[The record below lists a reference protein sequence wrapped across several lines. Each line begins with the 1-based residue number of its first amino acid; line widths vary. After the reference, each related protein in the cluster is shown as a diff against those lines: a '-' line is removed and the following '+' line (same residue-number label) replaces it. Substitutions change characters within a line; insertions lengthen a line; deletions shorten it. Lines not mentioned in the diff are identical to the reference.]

1 MDEETLKDFE
11 ELFDFDASKKQLIL
25 NKIITDDIITGDK
38 IDISEDV
45 YKDTSIDKWISKL
58 PVLEGSQILIEKLVR
73 HPINDK
79 ELLVKRQNT
88 LITYDIDIEI
98 LKEYENDILWI
109 YKIAEEINNNSS
121 IEILFPSTFIISYI
135 NYIEQVLDIYHLY
148 KIYFIPATSILYPLS
163 TFIAPYVYLKNYL
176 KMNIT
181 FTSYIE
187 IFYNIVVLMF
197 KTTGN
202 FRADIMKFVSIF
214 MYVGVYLYNMYQTY
228 EIALF
233 LHNTKYKLHAKMQ
246 GLVHFVRHSQNIM
259 KNLPSNI
266 IAPYFNIKETYQR
279 ISIHNSMT
287 DIYRIWKDDALKNDI
302 SSLLKTIY
310 AVDAIDTI
318 NKLLLSR
325 EWSSVSYS
333 TQTIF
338 WDAKN
343 PILKNEQVAN
353 PVNLNKNIIVTGP
366 NAGGKT
372 TYVKT
377 ILANVILGHTI
388 GITYSLRSHMIL
400 YDTINSFMRVSDI
413 LGTRSYFEAEAEYC
427 LNMIKKAVDISATQK
442 KGLFLMDEPMH
453 STPPTE
459 GMATAYAVIEYLS
472 KLNGITLIITTH
484 FHKLVK
490 LEELYPDRF
499 INLSVDAI
507 AVNAAIAANADTSSP
522 NNKTQYIF
530 PYKIRR
536 GYSYLCIAIELLDI
550 KEFPPVII
558 ENAIKMKNKIC
569 NDFNK

>member
-1 MDEETLKDFE
+1 MDEETLKEFE
-11 ELFDFDASKKQLIL
+11 ELFDFDISKKQLIL
-25 NKIITDDIITGDK
+25 NKIITDDIIKGNK
-38 IDISEDV
+38 IDISDDV
-45 YKDTSIDKWISKL
+45 YKDTNIDKWISKL
-58 PVLEGSQILIEKLVR
+58 PVLEGSQILIDKLIK

-79 ELLVKRQNT
+79 ELLEKRQNT
-88 LITYDIDIEI
+88 IINYDIDIEI

-121 IEILFPSTFIISYI
+121 IEILFPSTFIINYI
-135 NYIEQVLDIYHLY
+135 NYIEQILDLYHLY

-163 TFIAPYVYLKNYL
+163 AFIAPYLYLTNYL
-176 KMNIT
+176 KMNISL
-181 FTSYIE
+181 TSYIE
-187 IFYNIVVLMF
+187 IFYNIIKLLF

-202 FRADIMKFVSIF
+202 FRADITKFISIF
-214 MYVGVYLYNMYQTY
+214 LYVGVYLYNMYQTY

-266 IAPYFNIKETYQR
+266 IAPYFNISETYQR
-279 ISIHNSMT
+279 ININNSMT
-287 DIYRIWKDDALKNDI
+287 DIYRIWKDDSIKKDI

-310 AVDAIDTI
+310 AIDAIDSI
-318 NKLLLSR
+318 NKLLLSG
-325 EWSSVSYS
+325 EWSKVTYS
-333 TQTIF
+333 NQTLL

-343 PILKNEQVAN
+343 PILKDDQIAN
-353 PVNLNKNIIVTGP
+353 PINLNKNIIVTGP

-377 ILANVILGHTI
+377 ILANVILAQTI
-388 GITYSLRSHMIL
+388 GITYSLRSQIIL

-427 LNMIKKAVDISATQK
+427 LNMIKKAVEISNQNK

-484 FHKLVK
+484 FHRLVK
-490 LEELYPDRF
+490 LEELYPSKF

-507 AVNAAIAANADTSSP
+507 P
-522 NNKTQYIF
+522 HNNKYIF
-530 PYKIRR
+530 PYKIKR

-550 KEFPPVII
+550 KEFPSII
-558 ENAIKMKNKIC
+558 IDNAIKMKNKIC
-569 NDFNK
+569 TDFNK

>member
-1 MDEETLKDFE
+1 MDDEILKEFE
-11 ELFDFDASKKQLIL
+11 ELFDFDISKKQLIL
-25 NKIITDDIITGDK
+25 NKIITDDIIKGDK
-38 IDISEDV
+38 IDISDDV
-45 YKDTSIDKWISKL
+45 YKDTNIDKWISKL
-58 PVLEGSQILIEKLVR
+58 PILEGSQILIEKLVK

-79 ELLVKRQNT
+79 ELLEKRQNT
-88 LITYDIDIEI
+88 IINYDLDIEI

-121 IEILFPSTFIISYI
+121 IEILFPSTFIINYI
-135 NYIEQVLDIYHLY
+135 NYIEQILDLYHLY

-163 TFIAPYVYLKNYL
+163 AFIAPYLYLKNYL
-176 KMNIT
+176 KMDISI
-181 FTSYIE
+181 TSYIE
-187 IFYNIVVLMF
+187 IFYNIIKLLF

-202 FRADIMKFVSIF
+202 FRTDITKFISIF
-214 MYVGVYLYNMYQTY
+214 LYVGVYLYNMYQTY

-233 LHNTKYKLHAKMQ
+233 LHNTKYKLHEKMQ
-246 GLVHFVRHSQNIM
+246 GLVHFIRHSQNIM
-259 KNLPSNI
+259 KNIPSNI
-266 IAPYFNIKETYQR
+266 IAPYFNISETYQR
-279 ISIHNSMT
+279 ININNSMT
-287 DIYRIWKDDALKNDI
+287 DIYRIWKDDSIKKDI

-310 AVDAIDTI
+310 AVDVIDTI
-318 NKLLLSR
+318 NKLLISG
-325 EWSSVSYS
+325 EWSKVTYS
-333 TQTIF
+333 NQTLL

-343 PILKNEQVAN
+343 PILKDDQIAN
-353 PVNLNKNIIVTGP
+353 PINLDKNIIVTGP

-377 ILANVILGHTI
+377 ILANVILAQTI
-388 GITYSLRSHMIL
+388 GITYSLRSQIIL

-427 LNMIKKAVDISATQK
+427 LNMIKKAVEISNKNK

-484 FHKLVK
+484 FHRLVK
-490 LEELYPDRF
+490 LEELYPNKF

-507 AVNAAIAANADTSSP
+507 P
-522 NNKTQYIF
+522 HNNKYIF
-530 PYKIRR
+530 PYKIKR

-550 KEFPPVII
+550 KEFPSII
-558 ENAIKMKNKIC
+558 IDNAIKMKNKIC
-569 NDFNK
+569 TDFNK

>member
-1 MDEETLKDFE
+1 MDDDILKEFE
-11 ELFDFDASKKQLIL
+11 ELFDFDVSKKQLIL
-25 NKIITDDIITGDK
+25 NKIITDDIIKGDK
-38 IDISEDV
+38 IDISDDV
-45 YKDTSIDKWISKL
+45 YKDTCIDKWISKL
-58 PVLEGSQILIEKLVR
+58 PVLDGSQILIEKLIK

-79 ELLVKRQNT
+79 ELLEKRQNT
-88 LITYDIDIEI
+88 IINYDIDIEI

-109 YKIAEEINNNSS
+109 YKIADEINNNSS
-121 IEILFPSTFIISYI
+121 IEILFPSTFIINYI
-135 NYIEQVLDIYHLY
+135 NYFEQILDLYHLY
-148 KIYFIPATSILYPLS
+148 KIYFIPMTSILYPLS
-163 TFIAPYVYLKNYL
+163 AFIGPYIYIKNHL

-181 FTSYIE
+181 ITSYIE
-187 IFYNIVVLMF
+187 IFYNILKFLF

-202 FRADIMKFVSIF
+202 FRADITKFVSIF
-214 MYVGVYLYNMYQTY
+214 LYVGIYLYNMYQTY

-233 LHNTKYKLHAKMQ
+233 LHNTKYKLHSKMQ
-246 GLVHFVRHSQNIM
+246 GLVHFIRHSQNIM

-279 ISIHNSMT
+279 ISINNSMT
-287 DIYRIWKDDALKNDI
+287 DIYRIWKDEKIKKDI

-310 AVDAIDTI
+310 AVDAIDSI
-318 NKLLLSR
+318 NKLLLSGT
-325 EWSSVSYS
+325 WSKVTYS
-333 TQTIF
+333 NETLF

-343 PILKNEQVAN
+343 PILKDDQIAN

-377 ILANVILGHTI
+377 ILANVILGQTI
-388 GITYSLRSHMIL
+388 GITYSLRSKLIL
-400 YDTINSFMRVSDI
+400 YDTINSFMRVTDI

-427 LNMIKKAVDISATQK
+427 LNMINKAVEISAQNK
-442 KGLFLMDEPMH
+442 RGLFLMDEPMH

-472 KLNGITLIITTH
+472 KLDGINLIITTH

-490 LEELYPDRF
+490 LEELYPDKF

-507 AVNAAIAANADTSSP
+507 P
-522 NNKTQYIF
+522 HNNRYIF
-530 PYKIRR
+530 PYKIKK

-550 KEFPPVII
+550 KEFPSII
-558 ENAIKMKNKIC
+558 IDNAIKMKNKIC
-569 NDFNK
+569 SDFNK

>member
-11 ELFDFDASKKQLIL
+11 ELFDFDASKKQIIL
-25 NKIITDDIITGDK
+25 NKIITDDIITGNK
-38 IDISEDV
+38 IDISDDV
-45 YKDTSIDKWISKL
+45 YKDTGIDKWISQL
-58 PVLEGSQILIEKLVR
+58 PVLEGSQILIEKLIR

-79 ELLVKRQNT
+79 ALLVKRQNT
-88 LITYDIDIEI
+88 MITYDIDIEI

-109 YKIAEEINNNSS
+109 YKIAEEINNNAS
-121 IEILFPSTFIISYI
+121 IEILFPSTFIINYI
-135 NYIEQVLDIYHLY
+135 NYIEQVLDLYHLY

-163 TFIAPYVYLKNYL
+163 TFIAPYVYLTNYM
-176 KMNIT
+176 KMDIS
-181 FTSYIE
+181 FASYLE
-187 IFYNIVVLMF
+187 IFYNILQLLF
-197 KTTGN
+197 RTTGN
-202 FRADIMKFVSIF
+202 FRADITKFVSIF
-214 MYVGVYLYNMYQTY
+214 MYIGVYLYNMYQTY

-233 LHNTKYKLHAKMQ
+233 LHNTKHKLHAKMQ

-259 KNLPSNI
+259 KNLPTNL
-266 IAPYFNIKETYQR
+266 IAPFFNIKETYQR
-279 ISIHNSMT
+279 ISINTSMT
-287 DIYRIWKDDALKNDI
+287 DIYRIWKDDGLKGDL

-318 NKLLLSR
+318 NKLLLSGTG
-325 EWSSVSYS
+325 EWSRVAYGDR
-333 TQTIF
+333 TLF

-343 PILKNEQVAN
+343 PVLNITQVAN
-353 PVNLNKNIIVTGP
+353 PVNLDKNIIVTGP

-377 ILANVILGHTI
+377 ILANVILGHTV
-388 GITYSLRSHMIL
+388 GITYSVRSQMIL
-400 YDTINSFMRVSDI
+400 YDTINSFMRVTDI

-427 LNMIKKAVDISATQK
+427 LNMIKKAVEISATQK
-442 KGLFLMDEPMH
+442 RGLFLMDEPMH

-472 KLNGITLIITTH
+472 KLEGITLIITTH

-490 LEELYPDRF
+490 LEELYPEKF

-507 AVNAAIAANADTSSP
+507 ADG
-522 NNKTQYIF
+522 KKYIF
-530 PYKIRR
+530 PYKIKR

-550 KEFPPVII
+550 KEFPSVII

-569 NDFNK
+569 SDFNK

>member
-1 MDEETLKDFE
+1 MDDDTLKEFE
-11 ELFDFDASKKQLIL
+11 ELFDFDISKKQLIL
-25 NKIITDDIITGDK
+25 NQIITDDIIKGDK
-38 IDISEDV
+38 IDISDDV
-45 YKDTSIDKWISKL
+45 FKDTNIDKWVSKL
-58 PVLEGSQILIEKLVR
+58 PLLEGSQILIEKLIK
-73 HPINDK
+73 HPINDR
-79 ELLVKRQNT
+79 ELLEKRQNT
-88 LITYDIDIEI
+88 IINYDIDIEI

-121 IEILFPSTFIISYI
+121 IEILFPSTFIVNYI
-135 NYIEQVLDIYHLY
+135 NYIEQVLDLYHLY

-163 TFIAPYVYLKNYL
+163 TFIAPYLYLKYYL

-181 FTSYIE
+181 ITSYIE
-187 IFYNIVVLMF
+187 IFYNLLKLLF
-197 KTTGN
+197 KTTGD
-202 FRADIMKFVSIF
+202 FRSDITKFVSIF
-214 MYVGVYLYNMYQTY
+214 LYVGVYLYNMYQTY

-233 LHNTKYKLHAKMQ
+233 LHNTKYKLHEKMQ
-246 GLVHFVRHSQNIM
+246 GLVHFIRHSQNIM
-259 KNLPSNI
+259 KNLPNNI
-266 IAPYFNIKETYQR
+266 ISPYFNINETYQH
-279 ISIHNSMT
+279 ININNSMT
-287 DIYRIWKDDALKNDI
+287 DIYRIWKDDNIKKDI

-310 AVDAIDTI
+310 AIDVINSI
-318 NKLLLSR
+318 NKLLLSG
-325 EWSSVSYS
+325 EWSKVTYS
-333 TQTIF
+333 NQTLL

-343 PILKNEQVAN
+343 PILKDDQIAN

-377 ILANVILGHTI
+377 ILANVILAQTI
-388 GITYSLRSHMIL
+388 GITYSLRSQIIL

-427 LNMIKKAVDISATQK
+427 LNMIKKAVNISNKNK

-484 FHKLVK
+484 FHRLVK
-490 LEELYPDRF
+490 LEELYPDKF

-507 AVNAAIAANADTSSP
+507 P
-522 NNKTQYIF
+522 HNNKYIF
-530 PYKIRR
+530 PYKIKR

-550 KEFPPVII
+550 KEFPSII
-558 ENAIKMKNKIC
+558 IDNAIKMKNKIC

>member
-1 MDEETLKDFE
+1 MDEEILKDFE
-11 ELFDFDASKKQLIL
+11 ELFEFDASKKQIIL
-25 NKIITDDIITGDK
+25 NKIITDDIIKGDK

-45 YKDTSIDKWISKL
+45 YKDTCIDKWISTL
-58 PVLEGSQILIEKLVR
+58 PILEGSQILIEKLIR
-73 HPINDK
+73 HPIKDK
-79 ELLVKRQNT
+79 KILESRQNT
-88 LITYDIDIEI
+88 IINYDIDIEI

-109 YKIAEEINNNSS
+109 YKIADEINNNSS
-121 IEILFPSTFIISYI
+121 IEILFPSTFIINYI
-135 NYIEQVLDIYHLY
+135 NYIEQILDLYHLY
-148 KIYFIPATSILYPLS
+148 KIYFIPMTSILYPLS
-163 TFIAPYVYLKNYL
+163 TFVAPYLYIKNYL

-181 FTSYIE
+181 ITSYVE
-187 IFYNIVVLMF
+187 IFYNIIKYLF

-202 FRADIMKFVSIF
+202 FKSDITKFVSIF
-214 MYVGVYLYNMYQTY
+214 LYVGIYLYNMYQTY

-233 LHNTKYKLHAKMQ
+233 LHNTKYKLHSKMQ

-279 ISIHNSMT
+279 ININNSMT
-287 DIYRIWKDDALKNDI
+287 DIYRIWKDDNIKKDI

-310 AVDAIDTI
+310 AIDVIDTI
-318 NKLLLSR
+318 NKLLLSG
-325 EWSSVSYS
+325 EWSKAIYS
-333 TQTIF
+333 NETLL

-343 PILKNEQVAN
+343 PILKSGQISN

-377 ILANVILGHTI
+377 ILANVILGQTI
-388 GITYSLRSHMIL
+388 GITYSLRSQIIL

-427 LNMIKKAVDISATQK
+427 LNMINKAVSISAQNK
-442 KGLFLMDEPMH
+442 QGLFLMDEPMH

-472 KLNGITLIITTH
+472 KLDGISLIITTH

-490 LEELYPDRF
+490 LEELYPEKF

-507 AVNAAIAANADTSSP
+507 P
-522 NNKTQYIF
+522 HNNRYIF
-530 PYKIRR
+530 PYKIKR
-536 GYSYLCIAIELLDI
+536 GYSYQCIAIELLDI
-550 KEFPPVII
+550 KEFPTII
-558 ENAIKMKNKIC
+558 IDNAIKMKNKIC
-569 NDFNK
+569 SDFNK

>member
-11 ELFDFDASKKQLIL
+11 ELFDFDASKKQIIL
-25 NKIITDDIITGDK
+25 NKIITDDIITGNK
-38 IDISEDV
+38 IDISDDV
-45 YKDTSIDKWISKL
+45 YKDTGIDKWISQL
-58 PVLEGSQILIEKLVR
+58 PVLEGSQILIEKLIR

-79 ELLVKRQNT
+79 ALLVKRQNT
-88 LITYDIDIEI
+88 MITYDIDIEI

-109 YKIAEEINNNSS
+109 YKIAEEINNNAS
-121 IEILFPSTFIISYI
+121 IEILFPSTFIINYI
-135 NYIEQVLDIYHLY
+135 NYIEQVLDLYHLY

-163 TFIAPYVYLKNYL
+163 TFIAPYLYLTNYM
-176 KMNIT
+176 KMDIS
-181 FTSYIE
+181 FASYLE
-187 IFYNIVVLMF
+187 IFYNILQLLF
-197 KTTGN
+197 RTTGN
-202 FRADIMKFVSIF
+202 FRADITKFVSIF
-214 MYVGVYLYNMYQTY
+214 MYIGVYLYNMYQTY

-233 LHNTKYKLHAKMQ
+233 LHNTKHKLHAKMQ

-259 KNLPSNI
+259 KNLPTNL
-266 IAPYFNIKETYQR
+266 IAPFFNIKETYQR
-279 ISIHNSMT
+279 ISINNSMT
-287 DIYRIWKDDALKNDI
+287 DIYRIWKDDGLKGDL

-318 NKLLLSR
+318 NKLLLSGTG
-325 EWSSVSYS
+325 EWSRVAYGDR
-333 TQTIF
+333 TLF

-343 PILKNEQVAN
+343 PVLKGDGQVAN
-353 PVNLNKNIIVTGP
+353 PVNLDKNIIVTGP

-377 ILANVILGHTI
+377 ILANVILGHTV
-388 GITYSLRSHMIL
+388 GITYSVRSQMIL
-400 YDTINSFMRVSDI
+400 YDTINSFMRVTDI

-427 LNMIKKAVDISATQK
+427 LNMIKKAVEISATQK
-442 KGLFLMDEPMH
+442 RGLFLMDEPMH

-472 KLNGITLIITTH
+472 KLEGITLIITTH

-490 LEELYPDRF
+490 LEELYPEKF

-507 AVNAAIAANADTSSP
+507 ADG
-522 NNKTQYIF
+522 KKYIF
-530 PYKIRR
+530 PYKIKR

-550 KEFPPVII
+550 KEFPSVII

-569 NDFNK
+569 SDFNK

>member
-1 MDEETLKDFE
+1 MDEEILKDFE
-11 ELFDFDASKKQLIL
+11 ELFEFDATKKQIIL
-25 NKIITDDIITGDK
+25 NKIITDDIIKGDK

-45 YKDTSIDKWISKL
+45 YKDTCIDKWISKL
-58 PVLEGSQILIEKLVR
+58 PILEGSQILIEKLIR
-73 HPINDK
+73 HPIKDK
-79 ELLVKRQNT
+79 ELLESRQNT
-88 LITYDIDIEI
+88 IINYDIDIEI

-121 IEILFPSTFIISYI
+121 IEILFPSTFIINYI
-135 NYIEQVLDIYHLY
+135 NYIEQILDLYHLY
-148 KIYFIPATSILYPLS
+148 KIYFIPMTSILYPLS
-163 TFIAPYVYLKNYL
+163 TFVAPYLYIKNYL

-181 FTSYIE
+181 ITSYIE
-187 IFYNIVVLMF
+187 IFYNIIKFLF
-197 KTTGN
+197 KTSGN
-202 FRADIMKFVSIF
+202 FRSDITKFVSIF
-214 MYVGVYLYNMYQTY
+214 LYVGIYLYNMYQTY

-233 LHNTKYKLHAKMQ
+233 LHNTKYKLHSKMQ

-279 ISIHNSMT
+279 ISINNSMT
-287 DIYRIWKDDALKNDI
+287 DIYRIWKDDNIKKDI

-310 AVDAIDTI
+310 AIDVIDTI
-318 NKLLLSR
+318 NKLLLSG
-325 EWSSVSYS
+325 EWSKVAYS
-333 TQTIF
+333 NETLL

-343 PILKNEQVAN
+343 PILKSNQISN
-353 PVNLNKNIIVTGP
+353 PINLNKNIIVTGP

-377 ILANVILGHTI
+377 ILANVILGQTI
-388 GITYSLRSHMIL
+388 GITYSLRSQIIL

-427 LNMIKKAVDISATQK
+427 LNMINKAVSISGQNK
-442 KGLFLMDEPMH
+442 RGLFLMDEPMH

-472 KLNGITLIITTH
+472 KLNGISLIITTH

-490 LEELYPDRF
+490 LEELYPEKF

-507 AVNAAIAANADTSSP
+507 P
-522 NNKTQYIF
+522 HNNRYIF
-530 PYKIRR
+530 PYKIKR

-550 KEFPPVII
+550 KEFPTII
-558 ENAIKMKNKIC
+558 IDNAIKMKNKIC
-569 NDFNK
+569 SDFNK

>member
-1 MDEETLKDFE
+1 MDEETLKEFE
-11 ELFDFDASKKQLIL
+11 ELFDFDISKKQLIL
-25 NKIITDDIITGDK
+25 NKIITNDIIKGNK
-38 IDISEDV
+38 IDISDDV
-45 YKDTSIDKWISKL
+45 YKDTTIDKWISKL
-58 PVLEGSQILIEKLVR
+58 PILEGSQILIEKLVK
-73 HPINDK
+73 HPINDR
-79 ELLVKRQNT
+79 ELLEKRQNT
-88 LITYDIDIEI
+88 IINYDIDIEI

-121 IEILFPSTFIISYI
+121 IEILFPSTFIINYI
-135 NYIEQVLDIYHLY
+135 NYIEQVLDLYHLY

-163 TFIAPYVYLKNYL
+163 AFIAPYLYLTNYL
-176 KMNIT
+176 KMNISI
-181 FTSYIE
+181 TSYIE
-187 IFYNIVVLMF
+187 IFYNIIKLLF

-202 FRADIMKFVSIF
+202 FRTDITKFISIF
-214 MYVGVYLYNMYQTY
+214 LYVGVYLYNMYQTY

-246 GLVHFVRHSQNIM
+246 GLVHFIRHSQNIM

-266 IAPYFNIKETYQR
+266 IAPYFNISETYQR
-279 ISIHNSMT
+279 ININNSMT
-287 DIYRIWKDDALKNDI
+287 DIYRIWKDDSIKKDI

-310 AVDAIDTI
+310 AVDVIETI
-318 NKLLLSR
+318 NKLLLSG
-325 EWSSVSYS
+325 EWSKVSYS
-333 TQTIF
+333 NQTLL

-343 PILKNEQVAN
+343 PILKDDQIAN
-353 PVNLNKNIIVTGP
+353 PINLDKNIIVTGP

-377 ILANVILGHTI
+377 ILANVILAQTI
-388 GITYSLRSHMIL
+388 GITYSLRSQIIL

-427 LNMIKKAVDISATQK
+427 LNMINKAVEISNINK

-484 FHKLVK
+484 FHRLVK
-490 LEELYPDRF
+490 LEELYPNKF

-507 AVNAAIAANADTSSP
+507 AH
-522 NNKTQYIF
+522 NNKYIF
-530 PYKIRR
+530 PYKIKR

-550 KEFPPVII
+550 KEFPSII
-558 ENAIKMKNKIC
+558 IDNAIKMKNKIC
-569 NDFNK
+569 DDFNK

>member
-1 MDEETLKDFE
+1 MDDEIIKEFE
-11 ELFDFDASKKQLIL
+11 ELFEFDASKKQLIL
-25 NKIITDDIITGDK
+25 NKIITDDIIRGDK
-38 IDISEDV
+38 IEISDDV
-45 YKDTSIDKWISKL
+45 YKDTCIDKWISKL
-58 PVLEGSQILIEKLVR
+58 PILEGSQILIEKLIK

-79 ELLVKRQNT
+79 GLLQLRQNT
-88 LITYDIDIEI
+88 IINYDIDIEI

-121 IEILFPSTFIISYI
+121 IEILFPSTFVINYI
-135 NYIEQVLDIYHLY
+135 NYIEQVLDLYHLY
-148 KIYFIPATSILYPLS
+148 KIYFIPMTSILYPLS

-176 KMNIT
+176 KMDIT
-181 FTSYIE
+181 IISYIE
-187 IFYNIVVLMF
+187 IFYNILKFAF

-202 FRADIMKFVSIF
+202 LRTDITKFVSLFLYI
-214 MYVGVYLYNMYQTY
+214 GIYLYNMYQTY

-246 GLVHFVRHSQNIM
+246 GLVHFIRHSQNIM

-266 IAPYFNIKETYQR
+266 ISPYFNINETYQN
-279 ISIHNSMT
+279 ININNSMS
-287 DIYRIWKDDALKNDI
+287 DIYRIWKDEKIKKDI

-310 AVDAIDTI
+310 AVDAIDSI
-318 NKLLLSR
+318 NKLLLSGT
-325 EWSSVSYS
+325 WSKVTYS
-333 TQTIF
+333 NETLF

-343 PILKNEQVAN
+343 PILKDDQIAN

-377 ILANVILGHTI
+377 ILANVILGQTI
-388 GITYSLRSHMIL
+388 GITYSLRSKLIL
-400 YDTINSFMRVSDI
+400 YDTINSFMRVTDI

-427 LNMIKKAVDISATQK
+427 LNMINKAVEISAQNK
-442 KGLFLMDEPMH
+442 RGLFLMDEPMH

-472 KLNGITLIITTH
+472 KLDGINLIITTH

-490 LEELYPDRF
+490 LEELYPDKF

-507 AVNAAIAANADTSSP
+507 P
-522 NNKTQYIF
+522 HNNRYIF
-530 PYKIRR
+530 PYKIKK

-550 KEFPPVII
+550 KEFPSII
-558 ENAIKMKNKIC
+558 IDNAIKMKNKIC
-569 NDFNK
+569 SDFNK